1 MRMTFPGGLLSI
13 LTVLSVAVLGAV
25 LYFHWWQLLPLVVPL
40 AVCHVAMLYCVRLA
54 AWMLVVAYVG
64 GCAFF
69 AYAIFA
75 AGSFQPWPWRPLA
88 KIALNLCVLHELRQ
102 WLRTYA

>member
-1 MRMTFPGGLLSI
+1 MRVTFPGGLLSV
-13 LTVLSVAVLGAV
+13 LTVLSVAVSGGV
-25 LYFHWWQLLPLVVPL
+25 LYFRWWQLLPLVVPL
-40 AVCHVAMLYCVRLA
+40 AACHVALLFRVRLA
-54 AWMLVVAYVG
+54 AWALVVAYVG

-75 AGSFQPWPWRPLA
+75 AGSFRPLPWRPLA
-88 KIALNLCVLHELRQ
+88 KIGLNLCVLQELRQ